1 MGQPQQE
8 PWQWPPELE
17 VRQISERSARLLLDA
32 CRRAYVDLRQ
42 FRPHDNGTVCQL
54 REAMDFVLADDGWY
68 ERHGLANEE
77 S

>member
-32 CRRAYVDLRQ
+32 CRRAYV
-42 FRPHDNGTVCQL
+42 
-54 REAMDFVLADDGWY
+54 ADDGWY
-68 ERHGLANEE
+68 ERHGLASEDT
-77 S
+77 